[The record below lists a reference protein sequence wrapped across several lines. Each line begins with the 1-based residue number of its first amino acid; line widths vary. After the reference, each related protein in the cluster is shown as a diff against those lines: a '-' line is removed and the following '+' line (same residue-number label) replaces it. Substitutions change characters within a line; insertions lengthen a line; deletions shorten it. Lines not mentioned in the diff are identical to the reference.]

1 MNELKVNL
9 ENCYGIKKLEYTFD
23 LEVRGNSKGVYSI
36 YAPNGF
42 MKSSF
47 ARTFEDIQM
56 GNSSRDIVFTERET
70 VREVTIDGEDI
81 AKDNVFVI
89 KPYNESY
96 SSEKTSLLL
105 VNEELKKQYDEALAD
120 IDKKQKELIKHLKS
134 ISGVNSR
141 SVSVESLLCSAFAK
155 SDKDLFDLL
164 VELQQSQD
172 DYSNFSAIKYGDIF
186 NDKVLKILKSGDLS
200 QELEDYIETYDSLVA
215 KSPVLSREFNHQ
227 NAAVITKSLHDTGF
241 FGADHTINI
250 NFPDGKKEITSQV
263 QLKELIEEEQNKVIA
278 DPALQKQF
286 AAIDKK
292 LSNAETRK
300 FREFITDHKE
310 LLPELK
316 DYEQF
321 ERKLWLSYLQQQPEI
336 LHDFTD
342 SYSSNKQLIAEIT
355 DTAKEQQTTWETVV
369 DTFNKR
375 FNVPFV
381 LRIDNQEDVILQSA
395 QPTIAFDFK
404 DGRENKSVNKS
415 ILIEV
420 LSQGEKRA
428 LYILN
433 LLFEIEVR
441 NQQRTPTLFVI
452 DDIADSFDY
461 KNKYSIVEY
470 LQVLANTSFFKIIIL
485 THNFDFHRTVCGRV
499 GVYGK
504 KRLFTIKTDEK
515 VELVREKYQKDVLN
529 YWKSQLG
536 RDQKCVLAC
545 IPFARNL
552 AEYCGLENEYNDL
565 TSLLHLK
572 TDTNDFRISDL
583 QVIYRKVFNDRNDVV
598 LQNATKLIIH
608 SLIEC
613 CDAMV
618 AEANDVAQLE
628 DKIILSIAIRLEA
641 ERYMIRMINDDVFVQ
656 AIETSQTKEL
666 FERFVSDF
674 GDTES
679 ESIVLLDQV
688 NLMTPENIHLNSF
701 MYEPILD
708 LSAQHLY
715 QLYQQIKQLNVTDA
729 ES

>member
-1 MNELKVNL
+1 MNELRVNL

-23 LEVRGNSKGVYSI
+23 LELRGKSKGIYSI

-47 ARTFEDIQM
+47 ARTFEDIQQ
-56 GNSSRDIVFTERET
+56 GKNSQDIVFPERET
-70 VREVTIDGEDI
+70 VRDVAVDGEAVKPENI
-81 AKDNVFVI
+81 FVI

-105 VNEELKKQYDEALAD
+105 VNEDLKKQYDEALSD
-120 IDKKQKELIKHLKS
+120 IDTKQNTLLKHLKS
-134 ISGVNSR
+134 LSGINSR
-141 SVSVESLLCSAFAK
+141 NVSIESLLCKAFAK
-155 SDKDLFDLL
+155 NDKELFNLL
-164 VELQQSQD
+164 VELQEIEGD
-172 DYSNFSAIKYGDIF
+172 FSAFSKIKYGDIF
-186 NDKVLKILKSGDLS
+186 NDKVLKLLKSGDLS
-200 QELEDYIETYDSLVA
+200 KELEDYIETYDQLVA
-215 KSPVLSREFNHQ
+215 QSPVLSREFNHQ
-227 NAAVITKSLHDTGF
+227 NAATISKSLHDTGF

-250 NFPDGKKEITSQV
+250 QLPDGKKEISSQV
-263 QLKELIEEEQNKVIA
+263 ELSELIEEEQNKVIA
-278 DPALQKQF
+278 DPKLQKQF
-286 AAIDKK
+286 TAIDKK

-300 FREFITDHKE
+300 FREFITDHKT

-316 DYEQF
+316 DHEEF
-321 ERKLWLSYLQQQPEI
+321 EKKLWLAYLTEQPEI
-336 LHDFTD
+336 LKDFAE
-342 SYSSNKQLIAEIT
+342 SYKTNKQLIVDIT
-355 DTAKEQQTTWETVV
+355 DKAKEQQTTWEKVV
-369 DTFNKR
+369 DSFNKR

-381 LRIDNQEDVILQSA
+381 LRVDNQEDVILQSA

-404 DGRENKSVNKS
+404 DGRENRNVNRAT
-415 ILIEV
+415 LIDI

-441 NQQRTPTLFVI
+441 LKERTPTLFII

-470 LQVLANTSFFKIIIL
+470 LQILANTSYFKLLIL

-499 GVYGK
+499 GIYGN
-504 KRLFTIKTDEK
+504 KRLFTIKTDNK
-515 VELVREKYQKDVLN
+515 VELIREKYQKDVLN
-529 YWKSQLG
+529 YWKSQLA
-536 RDQKCVLAC
+536 RDEKCVLAC

-552 AEYCGLENEYNDL
+552 AEYCGLEDEYRDL

-572 TDTNDFRISDL
+572 TNSSDIRISDL
-583 QVIYRKVFNDRNDVV
+583 QTIYHRVFVDKSDVV
-598 LQNATKLIIH
+598 LPNRTKLVLT
-608 SLIEC
+608 SLIDA
-613 CDAMV
+613 CDALVDESKDV
-618 AEANDVAQLE
+618 AELE

-641 ERYMIRMINDDVFVQ
+641 EKFMIGMINDHEFVQ

-666 FERFVSDF
+666 FERFVHDF
-674 GDTES
+674 GGS
-679 ESIVLLDQV
+679 ETDSIVLLDQV

-715 QLYQQIKQLNVTDA
+715 QLYAQIKELNNQVA
-729 ES
+729 EN

>member
-1 MNELKVNL
+1 MNKLKVNL

-23 LEVRGNSKGVYSI
+23 LEIKGNSKGVYSI

-81 AKDNVFVI
+81 AADNVFVI
-89 KPYNESY
+89 KPYSESY

-120 IDKKQKELIKHLKS
+120 IEKKQKELIKHLKS

-141 SVSVESLLCSAFAK
+141 SVSVESLLCGAFAK
-155 SDKDLFDLL
+155 NDKDLFDLL
-164 VELQQSQD
+164 VELQQLQD

-250 NFPDGKKEITSQV
+250 NFPDGKKEISSQV

-316 DYEQF
+316 DYAEF
-321 ERKLWLSYLQQQPEI
+321 ERKLWLAYLQEQPEI

-342 SYSSNKQLIAEIT
+342 SYTTNKQLIAEIT
-355 DTAKEQQTTWETVV
+355 ERAKDQQTTWETVV

-381 LRIDNQEDVILQSA
+381 LRIENQEDVILQSA

-572 TDTNDFRISDL
+572 TNTNDFRISDL
-583 QVIYRKVFNDRNDVV
+583 QVIYRKVFNDRSDVV

-715 QLYQQIKQLNVTDA
+715 QLYQQIKLLNVSGA

>member
-1 MNELKVNL
+1 MNKLKVNL

-23 LEVRGNSKGVYSI
+23 LEIKGNSKGVYSI

-56 GNSSRDIVFTERET
+56 GNSSRDVVFTERET

-120 IDKKQKELIKHLKS
+120 IDKKQKELIKYLKS

-141 SVSVESLLCSAFAK
+141 SVSIESLLCSAFAK
-155 SDKDLFDLL
+155 NDKDLFDLL

-172 DYSNFSAIKYGDIF
+172 NYSNFSAIKYGDIF
-186 NDKVLKILKSGDLS
+186 NDKVLKILKSGNLS

-227 NAAVITKSLHDTGF
+227 NAATITKNLHDTGF

-250 NFPDGKKEITSQV
+250 NFPDGKKEISSQV
-263 QLKELIEEEQNKVIA
+263 QLQELIEEEQNKVIS
-278 DPALQKQF
+278 DPKLQKQF

-342 SYSSNKQLIAEIT
+342 SYTTNKQLIAEIT
-355 DTAKEQQTTWETVV
+355 EKAKEQQTTWETVV

-499 GVYGK
+499 GVYGN

-515 VELVREKYQKDVLN
+515 VELIREKYQKDVLN

-552 AEYCGLENEYNDL
+552 AEYCGLENEYNNL

-572 TDTNDFRISDL
+572 TNTNDFRISDL
-583 QVIYRKVFNDRNDVV
+583 QVIYRKVFNDRSDVV
-598 LQNATKLIIH
+598 LQNATKLVIH

-618 AEANDVAQLE
+618 AEASDVAQLE

>member
-56 GNSSRDIVFTERET
+56 GNSSRDVVFTERET

-120 IDKKQKELIKHLKS
+120 IDKKQKELIKYLKS

-141 SVSVESLLCSAFAK
+141 SVSIESLLCSAFAK
-155 SDKDLFDLL
+155 NDKDLFDLL

-186 NDKVLKILKSGDLS
+186 NDKVLKILKSGNLS

-227 NAAVITKSLHDTGF
+227 NAATITKNLHDTGF

-263 QLKELIEEEQNKVIA
+263 QLQELIEEEQNKVIS
-278 DPALQKQF
+278 DPKLQKQF
-286 AAIDKK
+286 SAIDKK

-342 SYSSNKQLIAEIT
+342 SYTTNKQLIAEIT
-355 DTAKEQQTTWETVV
+355 EKAKEQQTTWETVV

-499 GVYGK
+499 GVYGN

-515 VELVREKYQKDVLN
+515 VELIREKYQKDVLN
-529 YWKSQLG
+529 YWKSQLD

-572 TDTNDFRISDL
+572 TNTNDFRISDL
-583 QVIYRKVFNDRNDVV
+583 QVIYRKVFNDRSDVV

-618 AEANDVAQLE
+618 AEASDVAQLE

-674 GDTES
+674 GDTEP

-715 QLYQQIKQLNVTDA
+715 QLYQQIKHLNVTEA

>member
-1 MNELKVNL
+1 MNKLKVNL

-23 LEVRGNSKGVYSI
+23 LEIKGNSKGVYSI

-56 GNSSRDIVFTERET
+56 GNKSRDVVFTERET
-70 VREVTIDGEDI
+70 VREVTIDGEEI
-81 AKDNVFVI
+81 AADNVFVI

-141 SVSVESLLCSAFAK
+141 SVSIESLLCSAFAK
-155 SDKDLFDLL
+155 NDKDLFDLL
-164 VELQQSQD
+164 VELQQSQED
-172 DYSNFSAIKYGDIF
+172 CSSFSEIKYGDIF
-186 NDKVLKILKSGDLS
+186 NDKVLKILKSGNLS

-227 NAAVITKSLHDTGF
+227 NAATITKNLHDTGF

-263 QLKELIEEEQNKVIA
+263 QLQELIEEEQNKVIS
-278 DPALQKQF
+278 DPKLQKQF

-316 DYEQF
+316 DYEEF

-342 SYSSNKQLIAEIT
+342 SYTTNKQLIAEIT
-355 DTAKEQQTTWETVV
+355 EKAKEQQTTWETVV

-515 VELVREKYQKDVLN
+515 VELIREKYQKDVLN

-552 AEYCGLENEYNDL
+552 AEYCGLENEYHDL

-572 TDTNDFRISDL
+572 ANTNDFRISDL
-583 QVIYRKVFNDRNDVV
+583 QVIYRKVFNDRSDVV

>member
-1 MNELKVNL
+1 MNKLKVNL

-23 LEVRGNSKGVYSI
+23 LEIKGNSKGVYSI

-81 AKDNVFVI
+81 AADNVFVI
-89 KPYNESY
+89 KPYSESY

-120 IDKKQKELIKHLKS
+120 IEKKQKELIKHLKS

-141 SVSVESLLCSAFAK
+141 SVSVESLLCGAFAK
-155 SDKDLFDLL
+155 NDKDLFDLL

-250 NFPDGKKEITSQV
+250 NFPDGKKEISSQV

-316 DYEQF
+316 DYAEF
-321 ERKLWLSYLQQQPEI
+321 ERKLWLAYLQEQPEI

-342 SYSSNKQLIAEIT
+342 SYTTNKQLIAEIT
-355 DTAKEQQTTWETVV
+355 ERAKDQQTTWETVV

-381 LRIDNQEDVILQSA
+381 LRIENQEDVILQSA

-499 GVYGK
+499 GGYGK

-572 TDTNDFRISDL
+572 TNTNDFRISDL
-583 QVIYRKVFNDRNDVV
+583 QVIYRKVFNDRSDVV

-715 QLYQQIKQLNVTDA
+715 QLYQQIKLLNVSGA

>member
-1 MNELKVNL
+1 MNKLKVNL

-23 LEVRGNSKGVYSI
+23 LEIKGNSKGVYSI

-81 AKDNVFVI
+81 AADNVFVI
-89 KPYNESY
+89 KPYSESY

-120 IDKKQKELIKHLKS
+120 IEKKQKELIKHLKS

-141 SVSVESLLCSAFAK
+141 SVSVESLLCGAFAK
-155 SDKDLFDLL
+155 NDKDLFDLL
-164 VELQQSQD
+164 VELQQLQD

-250 NFPDGKKEITSQV
+250 NFPDGKKEISSQV

-316 DYEQF
+316 DYAEF
-321 ERKLWLSYLQQQPEI
+321 ERKLWLAYLQEQPEI

-342 SYSSNKQLIAEIT
+342 SYTTNKQLIAEIT
-355 DTAKEQQTTWETVV
+355 ERAKDQQTTWETVV

-381 LRIDNQEDVILQSA
+381 LRIENQEDVILQSA

-499 GVYGK
+499 GGYGK

-572 TDTNDFRISDL
+572 TNTNDFRISDL
-583 QVIYRKVFNDRNDVV
+583 QVIYRKVFNDRSDVV

-715 QLYQQIKQLNVTDA
+715 QLYQQIKLLNVSGA